1 MSLLLASAGTSATVF
16 TYVGDGGLTLG
27 GTAEVATTFTYTASG
42 GIVFAGASEVS
53 ITVVPQAAGGTTFG
67 GSAATS
73 YVPAAGAVTFSYEPS
88 GGITFS
94 GNAATEFTP
103 ASTGAPSGGGGWI
116 TRTVGRVFSRA
127 TVVPVARVYQYAP
140 SGGLR
145 LGGAAPTSFTASPR
159 LRREEEELVLLFA
172 LLG

>member
-1 MSLLLASAGTSATVF
+1 MSLLLAAAGTSATTF
-16 TYVGDGGLTLG
+16 TYVGEGGLAFG
-27 GTAEVATTFTYTASG
+27 GAAEVARTFTTTASG
-42 GIVFAGASEVS
+42 GIVLAGAAELS
-53 ITVVPQAAGGTTFG
+53 ITVAPTVSGGTAFG

-88 GGITFS
+88 GGITFTGS
-94 GNAATEFTP
+94 SASEFTP

-116 TRTVGRVFSRA
+116 TRTVGRLFSRA

-159 LRREEEELVLLFA
+159 LRQEEEELAMLFA
-172 LLG
+172 LMG